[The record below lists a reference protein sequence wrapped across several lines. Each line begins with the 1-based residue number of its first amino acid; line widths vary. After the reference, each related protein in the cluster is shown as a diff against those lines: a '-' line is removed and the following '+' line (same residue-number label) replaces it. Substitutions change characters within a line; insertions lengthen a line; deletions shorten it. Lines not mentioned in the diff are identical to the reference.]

1 MLDQHFEN
9 AVDAIESS
17 RDTVLSLF
25 DLFTTKSAQNLNHTM
40 QRLTFITLMVGALGA
55 IAGIWGMNFE
65 IEYFKAG
72 KTGFWLPI
80 GSMAFAA
87 GGLTAFAWFKRRL

>member
-25 DLFTTKSAQNLNHTM
+25 DLFTTKSAQNLNITM
-40 QRLTFITLMVGALGA
+40 RRLTFVTLIVGALGA

-72 KTGFWLPI
+72 ETGFWLTI
-80 GSMAFAA
+80 ATMAFVVA
-87 GGLTAFAWFKRRL
+87 GLTAFAGLKRWL

>member
-1 MLDQHFEN
+1 MLNQHFEN

-25 DLFTTKSAQNLNHTM
+25 DLFTTKAAQNLNRTM
-40 QRLTFITLMVGALGA
+40 QRLTFVTLIVGALGA

-65 IEYFKAG
+65 VDYFKAG
-72 KTGFWLPI
+72 DKGFWMTI
-80 GSMAFAA
+80 GFMMLVTI
-87 GGLTAFAWFKRRL
+87 GLTLFAWIRRWL